1 MIKTVDKLTAED
13 QEKLFE
19 FLSDRLTPHKRQL
32 FEDKVQRRTNHIAVC
47 TENLRENHNAS
58 ALLRTADGFGV
69 NKVFA
74 LETKHPFEIQ
84 PPISKRAEKWLSI
97 TQYDHGEDRRERMIE
112 DIKGQGYE
120 LWAAMPAQDAVSLY
134 DIPLDKPVCLI
145 FGNEVHGITPE
156 LEKACDGRFTIP
168 MKGYVESFNVSVSL
182 GICLGVLDYRLKDIQ
197 RTLTDSEQL
206 QLKIQWAME
215 TLPGGAS
222 IVEHYL
228 SENDIVV

>member
-1 MIKTVDKLTAED
+1 MIETVAKLK
-13 QEKLFE
+13 QEERERLFE

-32 FEDKVQRRTNHIAVC
+32 FEDKVQKRTNHIAVC

-69 NKVFA
+69 NRVFA
-74 LETKHPFEIQ
+74 LEAQHPFDIQ

-97 TQYDHGEDRRERMIE
+97 TQYDDGEDRQEKMIA
-112 DIKGQGYE
+112 DIKAKGYE

-134 DIPLDKPVCLI
+134 DMPLEKPVCLV

-182 GICLGVLDYRLKDIQ
+182 GICLGVLDYRLKNQ
-197 RTLTDSEQL
+197 EHNLSESEQL
-206 QLKIQWAME
+206 QLKIKWAME

-228 SENDIVV
+228 SENDIVI